1 MTTPALDLA
10 VLESLRQLTRP
21 GEPDVLR
28 EVLATFLADAPRR
41 IAAITNAIQ
50 GQDAHAL
57 LRAAHTLKGA
67 AASIGAAGVQG
78 RCRELESTARKGDV
92 EPGATAVLSALGEE
106 LERVRSEIARL
117 L

>member
-1 MTTPALDLA
+1 VTTPALDLA

-28 EVLATFLADAPRR
+28 EVLATFLTDAPGRV
-41 IAAITNAIQ
+41 AAITNAIQ
-50 GQDAHAL
+50 CKDAHAL

-67 AASIGAAGVQG
+67 AASIGASGVQG
-78 RCRELESTARKGDV
+78 RCCELESAARTGDV
-92 EPGATAVLSALGEE
+92 DQGAATLVSALCQEF
-106 LERVRSEIARL
+106 ERVRSEIEHL

>member
-10 VLESLRQLTRP
+10 VLESLRQLARP

-41 IAAITNAIQ
+41 IAAITHAIECR
-50 GQDAHAL
+50 DAQAL

-67 AASIGAAGVQG
+67 AASIGAAGIQD
-78 RCRELESTARKGDV
+78 RCRELESAAREGDIDQGTTAL
-92 EPGATAVLSALGEE
+92 LSALGEE
-106 LERVRSEIARL
+106 FEEVRSEIAHL

>member
-1 MTTPALDLA
+1 VTTPALDVA

-28 EVLATFLADAPRR
+28 EVLAMFLADAPGRVD
-41 IAAITNAIQ
+41 AITSAIQ
-50 GQDAHAL
+50 RQDAHGL

-78 RCRELESTARKGDV
+78 RCRELESAARKGDV
-92 EPGATAVLSALGEE
+92 DEAAAALLSALCEE
-106 LERVRSEIARL
+106 FERVRREIGDL

>member
-1 MTTPALDLA
+1 VTTPALDFA

-28 EVLATFLADAPRR
+28 EVLATFLADAPGR

-50 GQDAHAL
+50 CQDAHAL
-57 LRAAHTLKGA
+57 LRAAHTFKGA

-78 RCRELESTARKGDV
+78 RCRELETSARTGDV
-92 EPGATAVLSALGEE
+92 DQAATALLSALDEE